1 MNPRQPGWVYWTCT
15 AVLFAFSI
23 LAFASIGPY
32 LILIPIAMI
41 AGGVVWKR
49 PWIQLGILAGTIS
62 FLVLSTLV
70 MSWSCSSTTA
80 VEASTPSS
88 ESQAPLIE
96 SVECRNM
103 VGMPTHSGGEAPSEG
118 LRLLALAA
126 VGIGIGVGV
135 SRLTRKRSEAPS
147 YLEPRVG

>member
-1 MNPRQPGWVYWTCT
+1 MELNPRKPGWVYWTCT

-23 LAFASIGPY
+23 LASASIGLY
-32 LILIPIAMI
+32 LILIPIAMV
-41 AGGVVWKR
+41 AGGVFWKR
-49 PWIQLGILAGTIS
+49 PWIQAGILVGTIS

-70 MSWSCSSTTA
+70 MSWSCSTSTA

-88 ESQAPLIE
+88 ESQAPVLE

-103 VGMPTHSGGEAPSEG
+103 IGMPTHSGSEGPSEG

-126 VGIGIGVGV
+126 VGFGIGVGV

-147 YLEPRVG
+147 